1 MNVMTS
7 EQDATQ
13 HDWSDHVSVLLNEVI
28 EYLDPQPDGYYLD
41 GTLGLA
47 GHSEALLKKTGG
59 KAHLLG
65 IDRDLETLKRARE
78 RLAPFGDNVVT
89 AHARFSDFEQVLKE
103 VGWDKLD
110 GALLDIGVSSMQ
122 IDQPERGFS
131 FMTEGPL
138 DMRMD
143 PSGGMPPAG
152 SIINK
157 ASYEKLKFIIG
168 RYGEDP
174 MSGRIAKAIIEARS
188 ISPIETT
195 TQLASIVERA
205 YPAKWRAKSR
215 NHPATRT
222 FQALRM
228 VVNSEL
234 EELEAFLKHILDH
247 LRPGGRLAVI
257 TFHSLEDR
265 MVKRMFK
272 EEAAGCIC
280 PKQIPVCICNHKP
293 NIKLLTRKPVTATE
307 EELKVNSRSSSA
319 KLRVAEKL

>member
-1 MNVMTS
+1 MTS
-7 EQDATQ
+7 EQDGAQ
-13 HDWSDHVSVLLNEVI
+13 NQQVWDDHVSVLLNEVI
-28 EYLDPQPDGYYLD
+28 DYLDPKPGGYYLD

-47 GHSEALLKKTGG
+47 GHSEALLKKTEG

-65 IDRDLETLKRARE
+65 IDRDLDTLERARK
-78 RLAPFGDNVVT
+78 RLEPFGDNVVT
-89 AHARFSDFEQVLKE
+89 AHARFSEFEMVLRD
-103 VGWDKLD
+103 VNWDELD

-131 FMTEGPL
+131 FKTEGPL

-143 PSGGMPPAG
+143 PSGGMPPAS
-152 SIINK
+152 SIVNK
-157 ASYEKLKFIIG
+157 ATYEKIKFIIG

-174 MSGRIAKAIIEARS
+174 MCGRIAKAILEARS
-188 ISPIETT
+188 IAPIETT
-195 TQLASIVERA
+195 TQLASIVEKA

-234 EELEAFLKHILDH
+234 EELEAFLKRILDR

-265 MVKRMFK
+265 MVKHMFK
-272 EEAAGCIC
+272 EESTGCIC
-280 PKQIPVCICNHKP
+280 PKQIPVCICNHTP
-293 NIKLLTRKPVTATE
+293 NVKLITRKPVTATDE
-307 EELKVNSRSSSA
+307 ERKLNSRSSSA
-319 KLRVAEKL
+319 KLRVVEKL

>member
-1 MNVMTS
+1 MTS
-7 EQDATQ
+7 EQDGAQ
-13 HDWSDHVSVLLNEVI
+13 NQQEWDDHVSVLLNEVI
-28 EYLDPQPDGYYLD
+28 DYLDPKPGGYYLD

-47 GHSEALLKKTGG
+47 GHSEALLKRTEG

-65 IDRDLETLKRARE
+65 IDRDLDTLERARK
-78 RLAPFGDNVVT
+78 RLEPFGDNVVT
-89 AHARFSDFEQVLKE
+89 AHARFSEFEMVLRD
-103 VGWDKLD
+103 VNWDELD

-131 FMTEGPL
+131 FKTEGPL

-143 PSGGMPPAG
+143 PSGGMPPAS
-152 SIINK
+152 SIVNK
-157 ASYEKLKFIIG
+157 ASYEKIKFIIG

-174 MSGRIAKAIIEARS
+174 MCGRIAKAILEARS
-188 ISPIETT
+188 VAPIETT
-195 TQLASIVERA
+195 THLASIVERA

-234 EELEAFLKHILDH
+234 EELEAFLKRILDR

-265 MVKRMFK
+265 MVKHMFK
-272 EEAAGCIC
+272 EESTGCIC
-280 PKQIPVCICNHKP
+280 PKQIPVCICNHTP
-293 NIKLLTRKPVTATE
+293 NVKLITRKPVTATDE
-307 EELKVNSRSSSA
+307 ERKLNSRSSSA
-319 KLRVAEKL
+319 KLRVVEKL

>member
-1 MNVMTS
+1 MTS
-7 EQDATQ
+7 EQDSAQEQQ
-13 HDWSDHVSVLLNEVI
+13 HWGDHVSVLLNEVI
-28 EYLDPQPDGYYLD
+28 DYLDPKPGGYYLD

-47 GHSEALLKKTGG
+47 GHSEALLKKADG

-65 IDRDLETLKRARE
+65 IDRDLATLERARV

-89 AHARFSDFEQVLKE
+89 AHARFSEFEMVMRD
-103 VGWDKLD
+103 VDWDTLD
-110 GALLDIGVSSMQ
+110 GALIDIGVSSMQ

-131 FMTEGPL
+131 FKVEGPL

-143 PSGGMPPAG
+143 PSGGMAPA
-152 SIINK
+152 STIVNK

-174 MSGRIAKAIIEARS
+174 MCGRIAKAIIEARS

-195 TQLASIVERA
+195 TQLASIVEKA

-234 EELEAFLKHILDH
+234 EELEAFLKRILDH
-247 LRPGGRLAVI
+247 LKPGGRLAVI

-272 EEAAGCIC
+272 EESTGCIC
-280 PKQIPVCICNHKP
+280 PKQIPVCICNHQP
-293 NIKLLTRKPVTATE
+293 NIKLITRKPVTASQ

-319 KLRVAEKL
+319 KLRVVEKL

>member
-1 MNVMTS
+1 MTS
-7 EQDATQ
+7 EQDGAQ
-13 HDWSDHVSVLLNEVI
+13 NQQVWDDHVSVLLNEVI
-28 EYLDPQPDGYYLD
+28 DYLDPKPGGYYLD

-47 GHSEALLKKTGG
+47 GHSEALLKKTEG

-65 IDRDLETLKRARE
+65 IDRDLDTLERARK
-78 RLAPFGDNVVT
+78 RLEPFGDNVVT
-89 AHARFSDFEQVLKE
+89 AHARFSEFEMVLRD
-103 VGWDKLD
+103 VNWDELD

-131 FMTEGPL
+131 FKTEGPL

-143 PSGGMPPAG
+143 PSGGMPPAS
-152 SIINK
+152 SIVNK
-157 ASYEKLKFIIG
+157 ATYEKIKFIIG

-174 MSGRIAKAIIEARS
+174 MCGRIAKAILEARS
-188 ISPIETT
+188 VAPIETT
-195 TQLASIVERA
+195 TQLASIVEKA

-234 EELEAFLKHILDH
+234 EELEAFLKRILDR

-265 MVKRMFK
+265 MVKHMFK
-272 EEAAGCIC
+272 EESTGCIC
-280 PKQIPVCICNHKP
+280 PKQIPVCICNHTP
-293 NIKLLTRKPVTATE
+293 NVKLITRKPVTATDE
-307 EELKVNSRSSSA
+307 ERKLNSRSSSA
-319 KLRVAEKL
+319 KLRVVEKL

>member
-1 MNVMTS
+1 MTS
-7 EQDATQ
+7 EQDGAQ
-13 HDWSDHVSVLLNEVI
+13 NQQEWDDHVSVLLNEVI
-28 EYLDPQPDGYYLD
+28 DYLDPKPGGYYLD

-47 GHSEALLKKTGG
+47 GHSEALLKRTEG

-65 IDRDLETLKRARE
+65 IDRDLDTLERARK
-78 RLAPFGDNVVT
+78 RLEPFGDNVVT
-89 AHARFSDFEQVLKE
+89 AHARFSEFEMVLRD
-103 VGWDKLD
+103 VNWDELD

-131 FMTEGPL
+131 FKTEGPL

-143 PSGGMPPAG
+143 PSGGMPPAS
-152 SIINK
+152 SIVNK
-157 ASYEKLKFIIG
+157 APYEKIKFIIG

-174 MSGRIAKAIIEARS
+174 MCGRIAKAILEARS
-188 ISPIETT
+188 VAPIETT
-195 TQLASIVERA
+195 TQLASIVEKA

-234 EELEAFLKHILDH
+234 EELEAFLKRILDR

-265 MVKRMFK
+265 MVKHMFK
-272 EEAAGCIC
+272 EESTGCIC
-280 PKQIPVCICNHKP
+280 PKQIPVCICNHTP
-293 NIKLLTRKPVTATE
+293 NVKLITRKPVTATDE
-307 EELKVNSRSSSA
+307 ERKLNSRSSSA
-319 KLRVAEKL
+319 KLRVVEKL

>member
-1 MNVMTS
+1 MTS
-7 EQDATQ
+7 EQDGAQ
-13 HDWSDHVSVLLNEVI
+13 KQQEWDDHVSVLLNEVI
-28 EYLDPQPDGYYLD
+28 DYLDPKPGGYYLD

-47 GHSEALLKKTGG
+47 GHSEALLKRTEG

-65 IDRDLETLKRARE
+65 IDRDLDTLERARK
-78 RLAPFGDNVVT
+78 RLEPFGDNVVT
-89 AHARFSDFEQVLKE
+89 AHARFSEFEMVLRD
-103 VGWDKLD
+103 VNWDELD

-131 FMTEGPL
+131 FKTEGPL

-143 PSGGMPPAG
+143 PSGGMPPAS
-152 SIINK
+152 SIVNK
-157 ASYEKLKFIIG
+157 ASYEKIKFIIG

-174 MSGRIAKAIIEARS
+174 MCGRIAKAILEARS
-188 ISPIETT
+188 VAPIETT
-195 TQLASIVERA
+195 TQLASIVEKA

-234 EELEAFLKHILDH
+234 EELEAFLKRILDR

-265 MVKRMFK
+265 MVKHMFK
-272 EEAAGCIC
+272 EESTGCIC
-280 PKQIPVCICNHKP
+280 PKQIPVCICNHTP
-293 NIKLLTRKPVTATE
+293 NVKLITRKPVTATDE
-307 EELKVNSRSSSA
+307 ERKLNSRSSSA
-319 KLRVAEKL
+319 KLRVVEKL

>member
-1 MNVMTS
+1 MSS
-7 EQDATQ
+7 EQDSAQ
-13 HDWSDHVSVLLNEVI
+13 NRQEWDDHVSVLLNEVI
-28 EYLDPQPDGYYLD
+28 DYLDPKPGGYYLD

-47 GHSEALLKKTGG
+47 GHSEALLKKAEG

-65 IDRDLETLKRARE
+65 IDRDLETLERARK
-78 RLAPFGDNVVT
+78 RLEPFGDHVVT
-89 AHARFSDFEQVLKE
+89 AHARFSEFEMVMRD
-103 VGWDKLD
+103 VGWDELD
-110 GALLDIGVSSMQ
+110 GALIDIGVSSMQ

-131 FMTEGPL
+131 FKTEGPL

-152 SIINK
+152 SIVNK

-174 MSGRIAKAIIEARS
+174 MCGRIAKAILEARAL
-188 ISPIETT
+188 SPIETT
-195 TQLASIVERA
+195 TQLASIVEKA

-234 EELEAFLKHILDH
+234 EELEAFLKRILDH

-272 EEAAGCIC
+272 EESTGCIC
-280 PKQIPVCICNHKP
+280 PKQIPVCICNHTP
-293 NIKLLTRKPVTATE
+293 NIKLITRKPVTATA
-307 EELKVNSRSSSA
+307 EELKINSRSSSA
-319 KLRVAEKL
+319 KLRVVEKL